1 MSEPIAAELARL
13 RETVETL
20 TQGLRLMVET
30 QGTHTEMLQAIM
42 EAATEEAGDSPLP
55 DLLTQIIDRLDQQ
68 TSILHRIELAA
79 QGAPVPA
86 GS

>member
-30 QGTHTEMLQAIM
+30 QGTHTEMLQAIT
-42 EAATEEAGDSPLP
+42 EAATEEAGHSPLP
-55 DLLTQIIDRLDQQ
+55 DLLSQIIDRLDQQ
-68 TSILHRIELAA
+68 TSILHRIEFAA
-79 QGAPVPA
+79 QGASVPA